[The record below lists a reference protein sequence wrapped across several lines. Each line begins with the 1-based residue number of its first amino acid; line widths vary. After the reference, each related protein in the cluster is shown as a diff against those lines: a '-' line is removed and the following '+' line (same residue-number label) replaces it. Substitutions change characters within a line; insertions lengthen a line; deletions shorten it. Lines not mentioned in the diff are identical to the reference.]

1 MRYTAMIVG
10 FLLATL
16 TQVGAAEIGQSD
28 YVEFSVQGLTRTK
41 MFYSAVFGWTFAD
54 YGPTY
59 ASFDDGKIGGGFT
72 TDGTPN
78 PGGPLM
84 VFYVANI
91 EAALQSV
98 KRAGWHR
105 PEAAVCLPRWATLPL
120 PRSRRLRSR
129 RLVAEVRTIQFD
141 ETLSDGRTEMW
152 SL

>member
-28 YVEFSVQGLTRTK
+28 YVEFTVHDLATTK
-41 MFYSAVFGWTFAD
+41 TFYSAVFGWTFAD

-59 ASFDDGKIGGGFT
+59 TSFDDGKIGGGFT

-91 EAALQSV
+91 DAALQRV
-98 KRAGWHR
+98 KAAGGTILK
-105 PEAAVCLPRWATLPL
+105 PPFVFPAG
-120 PRSRRLRSR
+120 RRFHFRDPDGYE
-129 RLVAEVRTIQFD
+129 VA
-141 ETLSDGRTEMW
+141 LW
-152 SL
+152 SQK